1 MKKLTCAILLV
12 LGTMSSGAAQDQPAQ
27 RPVRDA
33 EAAHSSWNWND
44 GWRRVHVE
52 SRGRVELTDD
62 ERDVKSVS
70 TDGYFEI
77 SSRGWWSLFG
87 QRYIVQGNADGST
100 TRRFMVGSAERP
112 VDAETHARIG
122 DTIQRLARSGFGAES
137 RVARILA
144 REGPSGVLDAIPMS
158 PSDFVR
164 AKYFLLL
171 FSQARLDPLTAERAI
186 RESAKEIGSDYEL
199 ARVLMAAA
207 DSMTIDEALAPA
219 FLDATNAIHSDY
231 EHARVLLRL
240 LAKQQTRAAVTVVIA
255 SSSHIRSDYE
265 EARVLNRVAE
275 QKDLSDTAVLG
286 IVRATDSIGS
296 DYEKARVL
304 LTIVAAH
311 PIEKTTQQAILETAA
326 HIGSDHQ
333 RGRVLS
339 AMLRGGALTT
349 P

>member
-1 MKKLTCAILLV
+1 MKKLTCVILLV
-12 LGTMSSGAAQDQPAQ
+12 LGTISSGAAQDRPAQ

-33 EAAHSSWNWND
+33 EAAYSSWSWND

-52 SRGRVELTDD
+52 SRGLVELTDD

-87 QRYIVQGNADGST
+87 QRYIVRGNADGST
-100 TRRFMVGSAERP
+100 TRRFMVGSAERS
-112 VDAETHARIG
+112 VDAETRAWIG
-122 DTIQRLARSGFGAES
+122 DNIQHLARSGFGAES

-144 REGPSGVLDAIPMS
+144 REGPSGVLDAIPLS
-158 PSDFVR
+158 PSDYVR

-171 FSQARLDPLTAERAI
+171 FSEARLDSRTAERAI

-199 ARVLMAAA
+199 SRVLMAAT
-207 DSMTIDEALAPA
+207 DSVTIDEALAPA
-219 FLDATNAIHSDY
+219 FLEATNAIRSDY

-240 LAKQQTRAAVTVVIA
+240 LAKQQTGVAATLVIA
-255 SSSHIRSDYE
+255 SSPHIRSDYE
-265 EARVLNRVAE
+265 EARVLSQVAE
-275 QKDLSDTAVLG
+275 QKDLTDTAVLG
-286 IVRATDSIGS
+286 IVKATDSIGS
-296 DYEKARVL
+296 DYEKTRVL
-304 LTIVAAH
+304 LKIVAAH
-311 PIEKTTQQAILETAA
+311 PIEKATQQAILETAA
-326 HIGSDHQ
+326 HINSDHE

>member
-1 MKKLTCAILLV
+1 MKKLTCVILLV
-12 LGTMSSGAAQDQPAQ
+12 LGTISPGAAQDRPAQ

-33 EAAHSSWNWND
+33 EAAHSSWSWND

-52 SRGRVELTDD
+52 SRGRIELTDD

-87 QRYIVQGNADGST
+87 QRYIVQGNANGST
-100 TRRFMVGSAERP
+100 TRRFMVGSAERTL
-112 VDAETHARIG
+112 DAETRAWIG
-122 DTIQRLARSGFGAES
+122 DTIQHLARSGFAVES

-144 REGPSGVLDAIPMS
+144 REGPAGVLDAIPLAS
-158 PSDFVR
+158 SDFVR

-171 FSQARLDPLTAERAI
+171 FSQARLDPRTAERAI

-207 DSMTIDEALAPA
+207 ESMTIDEALAPA
-219 FLDATNAIHSDY
+219 FLDATNTIRSDY

-240 LAKQQTRAAVTVVIA
+240 LAKQQTAVAETVIIA
-255 SSSHIRSDYE
+255 SSSHIGSDYE
-265 EARVLNRVAE
+265 QARVLTQVAE
-275 QKDLSDTAVLG
+275 QKDLTDTAVLG
-286 IVRATDSIGS
+286 IVRATNSIGS
-296 DYEKARVL
+296 DYEKTRVL
-304 LTIVAAH
+304 LKIVAAH

-326 HIGSDHQ
+326 HIGSDHE

-349 P
+349 R

>member
-1 MKKLTCAILLV
+1 MKNLTCLILLM
-12 LGTMSSGAAQDQPAQ
+12 LGTISSAAAQDRPAQ
-27 RPVRDA
+27 RPVHES
-33 EAAHSSWNWND
+33 EAAHSSWSWND

-52 SRGRVELTDD
+52 SRGRIELTDD

-100 TRRFMVGSAERP
+100 THRFMVGSAERS
-112 VDAETHARIG
+112 VDAETRAWIG
-122 DTIQRLARSGFGAES
+122 DTIQHLARSGFDAES
-137 RVARILA
+137 RVARILT
-144 REGPSGVLDAIPMS
+144 REGPSGVLDAIPLAA
-158 PSDFVR
+158 SDFVR

-171 FSQARLDPLTAERAI
+171 FSQARLDPRTAERAL
-186 RESAKEIGSDYEL
+186 RESATEIDSDYEL
-199 ARVLMAAA
+199 ARVLMAAPE
-207 DSMTIDEALAPA
+207 SVTIDEALAPA
-219 FLDATNAIHSDY
+219 FLDATNAIGSDY

-240 LAKQQTRAAVTVVIA
+240 LAKQQTAVAVTVVIA

-265 EARVLNRVAE
+265 QARVLSQVTE
-275 QKDLSDTAVLG
+275 QKDLTDTAVLG
-286 IVRATDSIGS
+286 IVKATDSIGS
-296 DYEKARVL
+296 DYEKTRVL
-304 LTIVAAH
+304 LKVVAAH
-311 PIEKTTQQAILETAA
+311 PIEKATQQAILETAA
-326 HIGSDHQ
+326 HIGSEHE